1 MPRVL
6 VSNVVPIGFSPEV
19 TYGTAVNTGRR
30 AIPGHVLTAMFKTS
44 ENVKD
49 YVEIGQNANTV
60 AFYRGR
66 REVDWKLSY
75 EMTDDYDGTNA
86 DSSLWSYALGSSP
99 SAGVP
104 TLIPNTSTANLRSF
118 TMEMGYDFSGTD
130 AFYLLTGCMIKSC
143 ELSFR

>member
-1 MPRVL
+1 M
-6 VSNVVPIGFSPEV
+6 PIGFSPEV

-30 AIPGHVLTAMFKTS
+30 AIPGHVLTAMFKTN

-99 SAGVP
+99 SAPSTLCSSVCTPHSSPRGSAAVISTPEP
-104 TLIPNTSTANLRSF
+104 TFNV
-118 TMEMGYDFSGTD
+118 
-130 AFYLLTGCMIKSC
+130 
-143 ELSFR
+143 